1 MYSFWKVRIH
11 EFQSFSIFYN
21 IRSYFICLVIP
32 VMNKMGK
39 RNLYL
44 IFLLLF
50 AGLEFIK
57 YVFSD
62 PTPFVP
68 FKTLFFSF

>member
-1 MYSFWKVRIH
+1 
-11 EFQSFSIFYN
+11 
-21 IRSYFICLVIP
+21 
-32 VMNKMGK
+32 MNKMGK
-39 RNLYL
+39 KNLYL